1 MADEPLILTLLLDDL
16 TQGRFERERR
26 QYFPA
31 ARNHIP
37 AHVSL
42 FQSLPGAEEA
52 AIVKRLESMRGRAAP
67 EVEVTGVRSLGR
79 GCAYELRSPALDGLR
94 AELARGWA
102 GWLGAQDRQ
111 GHRPHVTVQNKVSVE
126 TARDTLR
133 CLQAG
138 FAPWTAQGVA
148 VTLWRYLGGPW
159 EHLATVAFA
168 RAEASDRPP
177 QDPGA

>member
-1 MADEPLILTLLLDDL
+1 MADDPLILTLVLDDL

-42 FQSLPGAEEA
+42 FQSLPGEELDAIA
-52 AIVKRLESMRGRAAP
+52 ARLESLRGRPAP
-67 EVEVTGVRSLGR
+67 PVEVTGVRTLGR

-133 CLQAG
+133 RLQAG
-138 FAPWTAQGVA
+138 FAPWAAHGVA

-159 EHLATVAFA
+159 EHLLTVPF
-168 RAEASDRPP
+168 AEAAPDRPP